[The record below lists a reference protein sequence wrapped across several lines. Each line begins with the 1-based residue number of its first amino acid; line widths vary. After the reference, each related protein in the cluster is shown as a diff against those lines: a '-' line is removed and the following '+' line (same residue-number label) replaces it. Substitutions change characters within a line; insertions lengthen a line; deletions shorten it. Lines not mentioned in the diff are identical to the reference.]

1 MFLIFLQLEST
12 QICVVYCQNQ
22 EYGCSWR
29 GQYGHAR
36 NHLEE
41 HCEARKVE
49 VLVDLLTKAEAEK
62 VALEDKAA
70 ALEAEVDEHR
80 NQAEKAVREKI
91 AEKLFL
97 EAEVDELK
105 KKVGLQAEGAVRAKK
120 ESDQH
125 VSVLTNRLRIV
136 EEHLIQ
142 DRQMLAEERAEQE
155 KKVKAL
161 EDELTDKRRAL
172 QMLVAFAEEKNTE
185 MRHQETAP
193 TKGKGKQRDSR
204 TPRRHRRRSSR
215 SRRRGELT
223 QRDQLTT
230 CAPPHFAPADYLP
243 GFAPPAFPGAR
254 FMGMPPRLWAPEQL

>member
-41 HCEARKVE
+41 HCEARKPE

-105 KKVGLQAEGAVRAKK
+105 KKVALQAEGAVRAKK

-161 EDELTDKRRAL
+161 EDELTDKDRDL
-172 QMLVAFAEEKNTE
+172 QMLLTFVEAKNKE
-185 MRHQETAP
+185 GLRQERPP
-193 TKGKGKQRDSR
+193 TKSEHRDSR
-204 TPRRHRRRSSR
+204 TPRRRRRRSSR
-215 SRRRGELT
+215 SRRRGEPT

-230 CAPPHFAPADYLP
+230 CTSPHFAPADYLP
-243 GFAPPAFPGAR
+243 GFAPPALFGAR